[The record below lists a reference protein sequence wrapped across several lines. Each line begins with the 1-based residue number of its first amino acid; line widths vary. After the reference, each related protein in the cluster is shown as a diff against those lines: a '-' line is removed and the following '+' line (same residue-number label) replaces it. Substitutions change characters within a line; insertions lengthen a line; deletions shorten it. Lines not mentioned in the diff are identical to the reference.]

1 MLRSA
6 DTKGERM
13 NGRCLCGAVS
23 FETADT
29 PGRPGEI
36 GACHCGFCRRWGGG
50 PLLAVHCGPDVRFQG
65 QEHIATYASSD
76 WAERAFCRTCG
87 THLYYKLLA
96 TGEYF
101 VPAGALDT
109 DALVMTSQIYI
120 DKQPPSY
127 AFANDT
133 PTLTEQQVIDQYSPP
148 AA

>member
-1 MLRSA
+1 M
-6 DTKGERM
+6 K
-13 NGRCLCGAVS
+13 GRCLCGAVS

-29 PGRPGEI
+29 PDRKGEI

-50 PLLAVHCGPDVRFQG
+50 PLLAVHCGPDLRFEGREQ
-65 QEHIATYASSD
+65 IATYASSD

-101 VPAGALDT
+101 VPAGTLDT
-109 DALVMTSQIYI
+109 DALEMKSQIYI
-120 DKQPPSY
+120 DRKPPYY

-133 PTLTEQQVIDQYSPP
+133 PTLTEQQVIDRYSPP
-148 AA
+148 AP